1 MAQTDIFIIGSD
13 DLILVTGA
21 SGFIGSKVVQALLR
35 RGFRNV
41 RCLVRSARRVQQLGA
56 AVEAYHAGARVEI
69 LYGNL
74 VSPADCAAATRD
86 AAVIYHLAGG
96 AGEKSVPDAF
106 LNSVVAT
113 RNLLE
118 ATLQQNCLK
127 RHFWYSANGYL
138 PQR

>member
-1 MAQTDIFIIGSD
+1 MTTYDDFVIGRD

-21 SGFIGSKVVQALLR
+21 SGFVGSKVVQTLLR

-41 RCLVRSARRVQQLGA
+41 RCLVRSGRGVRQLDA
-56 AVEAYHAGARVEI
+56 ALEPYRAGARVEI

-74 VSPADCAAATRD
+74 VSPADCAIAARNV
-86 AAVIYHLAGG
+86 AVIYHLAAG

-118 ATLQQNCLK
+118 ATLQQDCLK
-127 RHFWYSANGYL
+127 RFVNIS
-138 PQR
+138 